1 MRSASVAAAA
11 PAVPAAVRYARF
23 AGLMYFVVL
32 AFDIAGLVL
41 TMAIA
46 GAGSFVEASQRISGA
61 ETLYRFGLCCALLGS
76 IATIPLAGG
85 LYAAVRRADPD
96 LAVMALL
103 FRTAEAA
110 IGGTGIVASFY
121 ALQLHLGAGHPGALS
136 ASQLGALAELS
147 HGISSDVAALFFSV
161 GSSIFFYL
169 FLRSNLIP
177 RLLSAW
183 GLFASLAYAVV
194 WLISLVAPPAA
205 GTAQL
210 VGSLPI
216 LIAELSTGFW
226 LLTRGISVQRDP

>member
-1 MRSASVAAAA
+1 MTRASVAGAA
-11 PAVPAAVRYARF
+11 PGFPQAARYARF

-46 GAGSFVEASQRISGA
+46 GSAGFLEASQRISGA
-61 ETLYRFGLCCALLGS
+61 ETLYRIGLCCGLLGA
-76 IATIPLAGG
+76 IATIPLAVG

-110 IGGTGIVASFY
+110 IGATGIVASFY
-121 ALQLHLGAGHPGALS
+121 ALQLHLGAAHPGALT
-136 ASQLGALAELS
+136 ASQLGTLAELS
-147 HGISSDVAALFFSV
+147 QGVSTQVAALFFSV

-169 FLRSNLIP
+169 LLRSNFIP
-177 RLLSAW
+177 RLLSGW
-183 GLFASLAYAVV
+183 GLFASIAYALV
-194 WLISLVAPPAA
+194 WLISLVAPSAA
-205 GTAQL
+205 GTVQL

-226 LLTRGISVQRDP
+226 LLTRGIRLERAP